1 MSKIFNMAIVIECV
15 GVDISECSQ
24 VNNNGT
30 DPGQY
35 AALKSYRREACYDTA
50 YCPTSY

>member
-1 MSKIFNMAIVIECV
+1 MSKIFNIAIVSECV

-35 AALKSYRREACYDTA
+35 AALKLSRRQACYDTA
-50 YCPTSY
+50 SCPTSY

>member
-35 AALKSYRREACYDTA
+35 AALKSSRREACYDTA
-50 YCPTSY
+50 SCPTSY